1 MLVHI
6 AILFYF
12 LTFLLFYFYSSFY
25 LCVDHDTLGLHL
37 TEVVHNEEPGVVA
50 GILWSHAVLAV
61 EECRHT
67 VVALQHIVE
76 RGDTVFSLRVDLLTV
91 ESGRNEFSFTTV
103 HLDDKLD
110 AFADALA
117 SPIGYSISFSPV
129 RVVKQILFSK
139 GATSSTSP

>member
-1 MLVHI
+1 MIRNLRNMMVNYGN
-6 AILFYF
+6 LFHF
-12 LTFLLFYFYSSFY
+12 SLDHFNASLY
-25 LCVDHDTLGLHL
+25 LCIYHDALGLHL

-91 ESGRNEFSFTTV
+91 KPGRNEFSFTTV

-117 SPIGYSISFSPV
+117 SPIGYLTEQFH
-129 RVVKQILFSK
+129 QLL
-139 GATSSTSP
+139 TSEE